1 MPTTEYAQA
10 DEEVRAPIAS
20 AEVTA
25 PLAKL
30 AVHELPEDA
39 VLRGPVPSQSAI
51 RRMKEKVKLMLP
63 DTLFL
68 SLLHRKCIGRYPRLL
83 NPATFNEKI
92 LQRNLRPDPRYV
104 RLTDKLTVRE
114 YVASKLGEAHV
125 VPLIAAPETFTRE
138 VFNSLPNAFVMKA
151 NHGSTFVEIVR
162 DKSETTFERLQE
174 LAERWLSTSFYWV
187 ARERHYRRIKPRIF
201 FEELL
206 LDRNGQI
213 PADFKIHCF
222 GGHSGHPLM
231 YILLITDR
239 FGHNTHGDVFDE
251 QWRRL
256 DVMIG
261 PYTRSPTPPPRPEN
275 LEAVLKAASI
285 MAKDFDYVRVDLYAP
300 DNRVYFGE
308 LTFTPGAGVLPFTP
322 DSIDYEWGKLLSV
335 EAEV

>member
-10 DEEVRAPIAS
+10 DEEMRVSAPVRES
-20 AEVTA
+20 AGSSATFVA
-25 PLAKL
+25 R
-30 AVHELPEDA
+30 ELPEEA
-39 VLRGPVPSQSAI
+39 VLRGPVPSQSAM

-63 DTLFL
+63 DPLFL
-68 SLLHRKCIGRYPRLL
+68 SLLHRKCIGRYPRLVH
-83 NPATFNEKI
+83 PATFNEKI

-114 YVASKLGEAHV
+114 YVAAKLGEEHV
-125 VPLIAAPETFTRE
+125 VPLIAAPEAFTRE
-138 VFNSLPNAFVMKA
+138 VFDSLPDAFVMKA

-162 DKSETTFERLQE
+162 NKSETTFERLQE
-174 LAERWLSTSFYWV
+174 LADRWLSTSFYWV

-201 FEELL
+201 FEALL
-206 LDRNGQI
+206 LDQQGRI

-222 GGHSGHPLM
+222 GGHTGHPLM

-239 FGHNTHGDVFDE
+239 FGKHTHGDVFDA
-251 QWRRL
+251 QWRRT

-275 LEAVLKAASI
+275 LDAVLKAAAI
-285 MAKDFDYVRVDLYAP
+285 LAADFNYVRVDLYAY

-322 DSIDYEWGKLLSV
+322 DHIDYEWGKLLSDK
-335 EAEV
+335 AEI